1 MLPHSELPK
10 TKTPP
15 KLLTC
20 KVFPGTKMVIN
31 PVGLLLQSSQYFTEF
46 WNGLT

>member
-1 MLPHSELPK
+1 MTHRAHPK
-10 TKTPP
+10 TKTSP